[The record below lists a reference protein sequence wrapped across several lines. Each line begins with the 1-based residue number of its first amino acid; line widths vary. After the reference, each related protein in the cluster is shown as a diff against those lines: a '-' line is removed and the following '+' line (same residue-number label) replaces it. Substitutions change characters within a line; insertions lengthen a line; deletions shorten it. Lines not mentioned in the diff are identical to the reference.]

1 MKRSVSLLVVLAM
14 IVTTFAGFATVAAQD
29 EFVINFDAAF
39 GIGAIA
45 ATPTA
50 QEHTFFYTKGASAT
64 AGGWFGGAFPDGTTM
79 VYTVNGGAEQAA
91 GTSNAEPAVQGAV
104 KATVP
109 DATVFYRFSMDLTQ
123 TLNDTYQDGQEQS
136 VEIFAKKPDGD
147 RILLATFRTD
157 LSKKV
162 SLDKALF
169 YEGDP
174 ITVTYNNADAENN
187 DWLCIYKEPEEGQE
201 YGPQPNDYVSEQYA
215 YVDGSGKVVF
225 NDPQNAVE
233 GNDRTAVPIGQDDYS
248 QNIIVY
254 NKESISMLAPGKY
267 HAVILGGESWY
278 DVECEKVEF
287 EVIAKDLITAENGDY
302 TVNLSL
308 LEGVSSNWAS
318 HGYPDRTMRNLGY
331 NNSWP
336 IGLFDLTGFE
346 AVEVTY
352 ATDMGFKAKQASM
365 TLTSC
370 FALMSENV
378 TIGCADQPAYSN
390 PDKIIALAN
399 CTDASVLNPDAA
411 GWAQG
416 ERTAVI
422 DVSESTYQ
430 GPIALSHFNSTGNEA
445 LVVGIKF
452 IAKKAPVEK
461 TISMEKTAYEVGEPI
476 RISYTGADRANA
488 DWLCIYAGA
497 DSTYGEQGGPISVQ
511 YAYIGGDGTIVFN
524 DPQNQVE
531 GNDRTATSSELDTAY
546 NETDKIFFQVGKDTP
561 LPVLPE
567 GTYHAVILGG
577 ESWYNVESEKIV
589 FTVEDTSAK
598 PGFALE
604 NTEGTIGDTVEV
616 VLTLNNNPGISYF
629 KVQIG
634 YDAQKLAFKEIKTN
648 TNFSLTPGNPEK
660 NPYSVVF
667 AAAGGMNQNPPVN
680 GEVCV
685 LVFDILDKTS
695 SIGTSALD
703 LIVVEVNSSDTPGE
717 IITITD
723 QFIGTD
729 GSVEIKDVDCEHD
742 FTITKVDDNQHK
754 KVCSICEREY
764 FEAHAW
770 DEGKVTKEP
779 SCTEAG
785 VKTYSCP
792 VCGGTKT
799 ETIAALEHDWDAGT
813 VTKEPSCTEAGVKTY
828 SCSRCEETKTEE
840 IAALGHSFTNYVYNN
855 DATTAKDGTETAE
868 CDHGCGATDT
878 RTKEGTKLPDENPP
892 TGDSGW
898 WIAGIAIAAAAG
910 TVALLFY
917 RKKAIG

>member
-1 MKRSVSLLVVLAM
+1 M
-14 IVTTFAGFATVAAQD
+14 
-29 EFVINFDAAF
+29 
-39 GIGAIA
+39 
-45 ATPTA
+45 
-50 QEHTFFYTKGASAT
+50 
-64 AGGWFGGAFPDGTTM
+64 
-79 VYTVNGGAEQAA
+79 
-91 GTSNAEPAVQGAV
+91 
-104 KATVP
+104 
-109 DATVFYRFSMDLTQ
+109 
-123 TLNDTYQDGQEQS
+123 
-136 VEIFAKKPDGD
+136 
-147 RILLATFRTD
+147 
-157 LSKKV
+157 
-162 SLDKALF
+162 
-169 YEGDP
+169 
-174 ITVTYNNADAENN
+174 
-187 DWLCIYKEPEEGQE
+187 
-201 YGPQPNDYVSEQYA
+201 
-215 YVDGSGKVVF
+215 
-225 NDPQNAVE
+225 
-233 GNDRTAVPIGQDDYS
+233 
-248 QNIIVY
+248 
-254 NKESISMLAPGKY
+254 
-267 HAVILGGESWY
+267 
-278 DVECEKVEF
+278 
-287 EVIAKDLITAENGDY
+287 
-302 TVNLSL
+302 
-308 LEGVSSNWAS
+308 
-318 HGYPDRTMRNLGY
+318 
-331 NNSWP
+331 
-336 IGLFDLTGFE
+336 
-346 AVEVTY
+346 
-352 ATDMGFKAKQASM
+352 
-365 TLTSC
+365 
-370 FALMSENV
+370 
-378 TIGCADQPAYSN
+378 
-390 PDKIIALAN
+390 
-399 CTDASVLNPDAA
+399 
-411 GWAQG
+411 
-416 ERTAVI
+416 
-422 DVSESTYQ
+422 
-430 GPIALSHFNSTGNEA
+430 
-445 LVVGIKF
+445 
-452 IAKKAPVEK
+452 
-461 TISMEKTAYEVGEPI
+461 
-476 RISYTGADRANA
+476 
-488 DWLCIYAGA
+488 
-497 DSTYGEQGGPISVQ
+497 
-511 YAYIGGDGTIVFN
+511 
-524 DPQNQVE
+524 
-531 GNDRTATSSELDTAY
+531 
-546 NETDKIFFQVGKDTP
+546 
-561 LPVLPE
+561 
-567 GTYHAVILGG
+567 ILGG

-840 IAALGHSFTNYVYNN
+840 IAALEHDWDEGTVTKEPSCTEVGEKTYSCSRCEETKTEEIAALGHSFTNYVYNN